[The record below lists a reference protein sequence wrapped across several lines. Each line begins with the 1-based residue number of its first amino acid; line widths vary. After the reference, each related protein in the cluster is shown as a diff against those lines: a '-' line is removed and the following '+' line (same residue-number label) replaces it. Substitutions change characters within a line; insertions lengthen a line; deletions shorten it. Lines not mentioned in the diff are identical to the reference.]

1 MGYRLYEVSVC
12 LEWESVPPG
21 NQRVPESRPC
31 KHGAASARRTRS
43 SGSRFLLP
51 IRHLGEIDSDPP
63 QEISETR
70 VGAEGTEFG
79 TEQIAIKRSRMLLE
93 RAVKPAQR
101 FVFLSERY
109 IHRSD

>member
-1 MGYRLYEVSVC
+1 MPAIIVPATPVKAVFMNALRERRLSSGSIMGYRLYEVSMC

-43 SGSRFLLP
+43 SGTRFLLP

-63 QEISETR
+63 HALSETPFAALR
-70 VGAEGTEFG
+70 PDCAT
-79 TEQIAIKRSRMLLE
+79 A
-93 RAVKPAQR
+93 
-101 FVFLSERY
+101 
-109 IHRSD
+109 